1 MTRVSPPDDPFVCP
15 RGNASRPSTLMPRCA
30 SRAAAALPSAP
41 RPTTMTSLGL
51 GELIEEAPEHL
62 RGLGH
67 EVEAHVLVRCVHP
80 RVWVAVPDGDHR
92 QLLRVAHLLFRP
104 RARPRHCAH

>member
-15 RGNASRPSTLMPRCA
+15 RGNASRPTTFAPRCA

-51 GELIEEAPEHL
+51 GELIEEAPEDL
-62 RGLGH
+62 RGLRH
-67 EVEAHVLVRCVHP
+67 EIEPDVLVRCVHA
-80 RVWVAVPDGDHR
+80 RVRGGVYDGDNRHLIR
-92 QLLRVAHLLFRP
+92 CEHMGLRSAA
-104 RARPRHCAH
+104 RAP